1 MWKGHHYIQLPNGKH
16 LFFSESNQANT
27 QGGLSLISQVDSN
40 GNMKSVT
47 ILVVWY
53 ICHGGFLQQR
63 EIFTQNGVFFYT
75 YSDCLSVHV

>member
-16 LFFSESNQANT
+16 LFFSEGNQANT

-47 ILVVWY
+47 LLVVWY
-53 ICHGGFLQQR
+53 ICHGG
-63 EIFTQNGVFFYT
+63 
-75 YSDCLSVHV
+75 